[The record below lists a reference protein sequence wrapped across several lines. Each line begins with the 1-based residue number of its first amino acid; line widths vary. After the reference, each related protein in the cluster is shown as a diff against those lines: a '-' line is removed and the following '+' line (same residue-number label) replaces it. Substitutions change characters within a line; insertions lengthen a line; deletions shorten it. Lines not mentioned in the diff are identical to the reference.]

1 MTSLLSFVTIPPMT
15 TEAEFLKLIQK
26 ISRKTGYRLIG
37 DDAAIVPTP
46 PIKNLVMTT
55 DQFIEGTHFTWDQMS
70 SAEIGCKAV
79 VQALSDIAAMAAT
92 PISLMA
98 SAAWPR
104 SQDQKIKGA
113 LKGIEK
119 ACREYQ
125 VPLVGGDISRSPST
139 YFDFC
144 VIGASSQPALKSG
157 VQPGDLI
164 VMTGPTGLAAA
175 GYLCIQKHWNSPSL
189 IRKFKKPTAQIQIAK
204 ILAQKN
210 YLTSATDISDS
221 LSFSL
226 GELAKHSKCNLIIEK
241 QKLPYSPALKKFCR
255 DKKLSMD
262 EFIFHG
268 GEDYHLLATVHPKTP
283 RKFLLDH
290 GLHAVGYA
298 TMAHS
303 KPKIFVQIEKQ
314 IEELIVRGWDPFTLN
329 KG

>member
-1 MTSLLSFVTIPPMT
+1 MT
-15 TEAEFLKLIQK
+15 TEAEFLKLIQNV
-26 ISRKTGYRLIG
+26 SRNTGYRRTG
-37 DDAAIVPTP
+37 DDAAILPTP
-46 PIKNLVMTT
+46 AIQNLVMTT

-70 SAEIGCKAV
+70 PADIGYKAV

-92 PISLMA
+92 PISLLA
-98 SAAWPR
+98 SAAWPK
-104 SQDQKIKGA
+104 SQDQKIKGT

-119 ACREYQ
+119 ACREYR
-125 VPLVGGDISRSPST
+125 VPLVGGDISRAPST

-157 VQPGDLI
+157 AQPGDLI

-175 GYLCIQKHWNSPSL
+175 GYLCLQKQWNYPSL

-204 ILAQKN
+204 LLAQKKRI
-210 YLTSATDISDS
+210 TSATDISDS

-226 GELAKHSKCNLIIEK
+226 GELAKHSKCNLILEK
-241 QKLPYSPALKKFCR
+241 QKIPYSPVLKKFCR

-262 EFIFHG
+262 EFIFYG
-268 GEDYHLLATVHPKTP
+268 GEDYHLLATVSPKTS
-283 RKFLLDH
+283 RRFLLDH
-290 GLHAVGYA
+290 GLHVVGYA
-298 TMAHS
+298 TMALS